1 MDIGEE
7 VGGLI
12 SESGAETTSESD
24 FSRSSPPTKRKKLKH
39 LNRKNKKM
47 EVHTMPTIEEL
58 QNAMFAVKKLRA
70 RLRNLEEKN
79 EKYEKEVGEKTTE
92 IKNLKRKVRRAQAFS
107 RSNDKTQEENE
118 KCFITIQSNISEI
131 SKSLSDF
138 KSEIGQ
144 DLKNSRKSWLKTNS
158 EILDDIK
165 SSLDEK
171 FTKTE
176 DFGRDLLNQLMQ
188 KRKTDQENE
197 NEIKNL
203 NDTIENL
210 KQENSELKSTVK
222 VLTNL
227 KNTATSNE
235 VEDLKNKLEQAN
247 EKIADQQSEHL
258 ISMEKCQ
265 KEKEHLEA
273 KLARSD
279 KTIEAQYK
287 DLSKALDLIGI
298 NSKKMENIHA
308 NLKQAEEKHAQEIK
322 TIVDKNNEL
331 TTTINKLKT
340 LGRNLK
346 KKNEKYENVVGEK
359 NSEIEKLMKTCDEH
373 SNSLAKCQE
382 ENENLE
388 VELARSNASSSK
400 AFFDNKCEELSTS
413 LKTNQ
418 ELVQENQTLKRNCKS
433 HSNSLAKS
441 KEELKNLQESL
452 IEANSK
458 KAIQSK
464 ERQIL
469 ENQMN
474 ILMDLMKIPNENRKF
489 HQLRQE
495 IENLMVK
502 YIREKECA
510 ENLATNFPIDSRVTD
525 K

>member
-1 MDIGEE
+1 M
-7 VGGLI
+7 
-12 SESGAETTSESD
+12 
-24 FSRSSPPTKRKKLKH
+24 
-39 LNRKNKKM
+39 
-47 EVHTMPTIEEL
+47 
-58 QNAMFAVKKLRA
+58 
-70 RLRNLEEKN
+70 EEKN
-79 EKYEKEVGEKTTE
+79 EKYEKELGEKTTE
-92 IKNLKRKVRRAQAFS
+92 IKNLKKKLKRAQAFS

-118 KCFITIQSNISEI
+118 KCFIMIQSNISEI
-131 SKSLSDF
+131 NKSLSDF

-144 DLKNSRKSWLKTNS
+144 DLKNSSKSWLKTNS
-158 EILDDIK
+158 KTLDEIK
-165 SSLDEK
+165 SSLNEK
-171 FTKTE
+171 FIKTQ
-176 DFGRDLLNQLMQ
+176 DFGLELLNQLMQ

-227 KNTATSNE
+227 NYTETSNE
-235 VEDLKNKLEQAN
+235 VEDVKNKLEQAN

-258 ISMEKCQ
+258 SSMEKCQ
-265 KEKEHLEA
+265 KEKENLEA

-298 NSKKMENIHA
+298 NSKKMEMIHA
-308 NLKQAEEKHAQEIK
+308 NLRQAEEKHAQEIK

-346 KKNEKYENVVGEK
+346 KKNEKYESEIGEK
-359 NSEIEKLMKTCDEH
+359 NSEIEKLMKTCEEH

-388 VELARSNASSSK
+388 LELARSSNSNAI
-400 AFFDNKCEELSTS
+400 FDNKCEELSIS

-474 ILMDLMKIPNENRKF
+474 ILMDLMKIPIENRKF

-510 ENLATNFPIDSRVTD
+510 ENLATNFPIDSRVTE